1 MLKFFR
7 KNARGGFMLVFMFMI
22 IVVFIFY
29 FGTDRGARMSN
40 ALAVVDGTT
49 ITEAEFYN
57 EYGKTTDMV
66 KARYGGA
73 LTAEMLKKMDLKK
86 MTFDNLINRQIIIAK
101 ANDLKIQ
108 VSDDELKQMITSMPA
123 LQTDGRFDA
132 YKYKQ
137 MLRFN
142 KMMAEEFEA
151 SQKINMSAAKIET
164 IIREGVKVSDQEV
177 LDLYA
182 MQNQKMNLSFI
193 EFSGADMK
201 TAEPAP
207 SELESYLKKNSNEFR
222 IPEQVKVKYLYFSA
236 DNYAPA
242 EVSQADISDLYS
254 RRKDDYKNKD
264 GKPLGLDEV
273 KSQIIKEFKQNEGMK
288 KAYEL
293 AKKAHDT
300 IYQEQNFDKYA
311 AQNNLKVY
319 EVGFLPLDKLPQPLA
334 SVKDISQQLAG
345 LEKNDVSKVLGT
357 DTAYYVIRIED
368 KKSAYTPQL
377 KDIEKDVRLGYLK
390 SERERLAEQEANAL
404 IEKLQKGEP
413 VEKLAAAKGFKIQ
426 ETGLFQPGDTIPKV
440 GTHPDAMETVLSLSP
455 NRPYATKALKINNK
469 QYIFKLKDLSP
480 LDTQDFENK
489 KEVYRKVAMNLKR
502 EEAMKLWLEGNKQ
515 AMIKDKRLKINKDPK
530 DL

>member
-29 FGTDRGARMSN
+29 FGTDRGGQRSD
-40 ALAVVDGTT
+40 ALAVVDGTA
-49 ITEAEFYN
+49 ITASEFYN
-57 EYGKTTDMV
+57 EYGKMTDMV
-66 KARYGGA
+66 RARYGGA
-73 LTAEMLKKMDLKK
+73 LTPEMLKKMDLKK
-86 MTFDNLINRQIIIAK
+86 MTFDSLINRHIIIAK
-101 ANDLKIQ
+101 AADLKIQ

-142 KMMAEEFEA
+142 KMVAEEFEA
-151 SQKINMSAAKIET
+151 SQRINLSAAKIEA

-182 MQNQKMNLSFI
+182 MQNQKMNLNFLEI
-193 EFSGADMK
+193 SGADVK
-201 TAEPAP
+201 IPDPAP

-222 IPEQVKVKYLYFSA
+222 VPEQVKARYLYFSA
-236 DNYAPA
+236 DSYAPA
-242 EVSQADISDLYS
+242 EVSASDINDLYN
-254 RRKDDYKNKD
+254 RLKDNYKNKD
-264 GKPLGLDEV
+264 GKPRGLDEV
-273 KSQIIKEFKQNEGMK
+273 KNQVIKEFKQNEGMK
-288 KAYEL
+288 KAYDV

-311 AQNNLKVY
+311 AQNNLKVN
-319 EVGFLPLDKLPQPLA
+319 EIGFTPLDKLPQPLA
-334 SVKDISQQLAG
+334 TVKDVAQQLAG
-345 LEKNDVSKVLGT
+345 LEKNDISKVIQA
-357 DTAYYVIRIED
+357 DTGFYVIHIED

-377 KDIEKDVRLGYLK
+377 KDIEKDVRQGYLK
-390 SERERLAEQEANAL
+390 NERERIAEQEANAL
-404 IEKLQKGEP
+404 IEKLQKGETL
-413 VEKLAAAKGFKIQ
+413 EKLASAKGFKIQ
-426 ETGLFQPGDTIPKV
+426 ETGFFTAGDTIPKV
-440 GTHPDAMETVLSLSP
+440 GTHPDAMETILALSP
-455 NRPYATKALKINNK
+455 GHPYATKVLKINNK
-469 QYIFKLKDLSP
+469 QYILKLKELSP
-480 LDTQDFENK
+480 LDTRDFESK

-515 AMIKDKRLKINKDPK
+515 AMIKEKRLKMNKDPK